1 MEQMMKTAT
10 ILKRPTN
17 DNNQILVKLD
27 PPFNNWDY
35 EDVPHVS
42 LALISCGACWANE
55 TYAFRADEE
64 GQIIDWSEL
73 SMSRKGYRDH
83 YRMLQ
88 ESGYT
93 LLNPEGL

>member
-1 MEQMMKTAT
+1 MKTAT
-10 ILKRPTN
+10 ILKRPN
-17 DNNQILVKLD
+17 EYQILVKLD

-35 EDVPHVS
+35 EDNVPHVS
-42 LALISCGACWANE
+42 LAIISCGRAHGSNE

-73 SMSRKGYRDH
+73 SMSRKGYRNH

-93 LLNPEGL
+93 LLPEGL